1 MGILDNIDKT
11 EIWEEFLQYK
21 TDGGHLS
28 KREEVELRAF
38 IQSEGYKTVAA
49 DIRAKKSFSYPVLS
63 EINKKNT
70 QKKRKVFIFEP
81 EENYIL
87 KLIAYLLGKY
97 DYLFCSNLYSF
108 RRDIGVKRALSDIL
122 KRHVEGLYSYKAD
135 VSDYFNSADTNTAV
149 SLMKEALKDDEELA
163 CFIERI
169 LREPLCISEGRLVS
183 QKKGI
188 MAGVPV
194 SGFLANLYLS
204 GLDELFEKEGA
215 IYARY
220 SDDIIVFAETPERI
234 SRYEKVIN
242 DFISA
247 RGLAINQ
254 GKQIKTSPGQ
264 AWEFLG
270 FSVEGRTMDISC
282 VSLRKIKA
290 KIKRKAKA
298 LARWKSRNGAS
309 DERAVRAFIKFLNRK
324 FYDNP
329 FRNEITWTRWYF
341 PTITTARSLKKIDEY
356 AVQCIRY
363 IAAGR
368 YSKSNYN
375 LRYSVIKSFG
385 YRNLVNNFYKFKNNL
400 TQTEKY

>member
-1 MGILDNIDKT
+1 MGILDNIDKRET
-11 EIWEEFLQYK
+11 WEEFLQYK

-28 KREEVELRAF
+28 KREEGELRAF
-38 IQSEGYKTVAA
+38 IQSEGYKSVAA
-49 DIRAKKSFSYPVLS
+49 AIRAKKAFPYPVLYQ
-63 EINKKNT
+63 INKTSAK
-70 QKKRKVFIFEP
+70 KKRKVFVFGT
-81 EENYIL
+81 EENYVL

-97 DYLFCSNLYSF
+97 DYLFSRNLYSF
-108 RRDIGVKRALSDIL
+108 RRDISVKRALDDIL
-122 KRHVEGLYSYKAD
+122 KRRVEGLYSYKTD
-135 VSDYFNSADTNTAV
+135 VHDYFNSADTNTAV
-149 SLMKEALKDDEELA
+149 ALLKDALKDDGELA
-163 CFIERI
+163 CFIEGI
-169 LREPLCISEGRLVS
+169 LRQPLCLSEGRLIS

-234 SRYEKVIN
+234 AHYERVIN

-247 RGLAINQ
+247 RGLELNPT
-254 GKQIKTSPGQ
+254 KQFKTLPGQ

-270 FSVEGRTMDISC
+270 FSVEGRTVDISS
-282 VSLRKIKA
+282 VSLQKIKA
-290 KIKRKAKA
+290 KIKRKSRA
-298 LARWKSRNGAS
+298 LARWKVRKGAS
-309 DERAVRAFIKFLNRK
+309 DERAIKAFIKFLNRK

-341 PTITTARSLKKIDEY
+341 PTITTAHSLKKIDEY

-363 IAAGR
+363 IATGR
-368 YSKSNYN
+368 HSKSNYK
-375 LRYSVIKSFG
+375 LRYSTIKSFG
-385 YRNLVNNFYKFKNNL
+385 YINLVNSFYKFKKNR
-400 TQTEKY
+400 K